1 MKKTKSFTLIEL
13 LVVIAIIAILAA
25 MLLPAL
31 AKAREKARA
40 ISCTSNFK
48 QIGTAFTMYVDD
60 ADGSMPSCFS
70 LPSEW
75 AGAFSSSNNTLNKP
89 PQILFWDYIG
99 GNYKSFICP
108 SDPTPKNYDFWNF
121 RNFDGKTELS
131 SNGSSVIHNEP
142 MFAYTNERKYALSN
156 IPSPTLCMVAAD
168 GNHVLAYNLGVLDPM
183 VTSIPNKRID
193 WSHGEQANVLFVDG
207 HAEMIRLLGISQK
220 VIRVPTNT
228 VP

>member
-1 MKKTKSFTLIEL
+1 MKSRNLFTLIEL

-60 ADGSMPSCFS
+60 ADGHMPSCFS
-70 LPSEW
+70 LPADWS
-75 AGAFSSSNNTLNKP
+75 GGFTGSNTLNKP
-89 PQILFWDYIG
+89 PQVLFWDYIG

-108 SDPTPKNYDFWNF
+108 SDPTPKTYDFWNF
-121 RNFDGKTELS
+121 RNFDGHTELTTY
-131 SNGSSVIHNEP
+131 GSSVIHSEP
-142 MFAYTNERKYALSN
+142 MFGYTNRNKYHLSN
-156 IPSPTLCMVAAD
+156 IPSPTLCMVASE
-168 GNHVLAYNLGVLDPM
+168 GFHVLAYSLGVLDPM
-183 VTSIPNKRID
+183 ITTVGKRID
-193 WSHGEQANVLFVDG
+193 WSHNEQVNVLFVDG
-207 HAEMIRLLGISQK
+207 HVEMVRLLGLSKK
-220 VIRVPTNT
+220 VILTPTAT

>member
-1 MKKTKSFTLIEL
+1 MKKTVYFTLIEL

-60 ADGSMPSCFS
+60 ADGSMPSCFAM
-70 LPSEW
+70 PNDW
-75 AGAFSSSNNTLNKP
+75 AGAPRTGSPSMNKP

-108 SDPTPKNYDFWNF
+108 SDPTPKTYDFWEF
-121 RNFDGKTELS
+121 RNFDGHTELS
-131 SNGSSVIHNEP
+131 TNGSSVIHNEP
-142 MFAYTNERKYALSN
+142 MFAWTNNRKYHLSST
-156 IPSPTLCMVAAD
+156 PSPTLCMVASE
-168 GNHVLAYNLGVLDPM
+168 GFHVGAYTLGVLDPIA
-183 VTSIPNKRID
+183 TTTGKRID
-193 WSHGEQANVLFVDG
+193 WSHNEQVNVLFVDG
-207 HAEMIRLLGISQK
+207 HVEMVRLLGISKK
-220 VIRVPTNT
+220 VILHPTNT

>member
-1 MKKTKSFTLIEL
+1 MKKTVYFTLIEL

-70 LPSEW
+70 LPNDDAANRS
-75 AGAFSSSNNTLNKP
+75 GAATLNKP

-108 SDPTPKNYDFWNF
+108 SDPTPKTYDFWNF
-121 RNFDGKTELS
+121 RNFDGHTELTTY
-131 SNGSSVIHNEP
+131 GSSVIHNER
-142 MFAYTNERKYALSN
+142 MFAYTNTSKYHLSN
-156 IPSPTLCMVAAD
+156 IPSPTLCMVASE
-168 GNHVLAYNLGVLDPM
+168 GFHVLAYSLGVFDPIITT
-183 VTSIPNKRID
+183 VTKRID
-193 WSHGEQANVLFVDG
+193 WSHNEQVNVLFVDG
-207 HAEMIRLLGISQK
+207 HVEMVRLLGLSRK
-220 VIRVPTNT
+220 VILWPTAT